1 MQHAAYVRI
10 STDAQGESHF
20 EDVEVEMAAIDFAPP
35 AALLDYAQLFP
46 VTSAYLVRVSEGWH
60 GDVPHPAPRRQLY
73 CNMAGEYEV
82 TASDG
87 EKRRFPGGS
96 LLLLEDTFGKG
107 HSTRV
112 IGAIAVPIV
121 GIALAD

>member
-1 MQHAAYVRI
+1 
-10 STDAQGESHF
+10 
-20 EDVEVEMAAIDFAPP
+20 MAAIDFAPP

-46 VTSAYLVRVSEGWH
+46 VSSAYLVRVSEGWH
-60 GDVPHPAPRRQLY
+60 GDVPHPAPRRQLH
-73 CNMAGEYEV
+73 CNMTGEYEI

-96 LLLLEDTFGKG
+96 PLLLEDTFGRG

-112 IGAIAVPIV
+112 ISANAVLIM
-121 GIALAD
+121 GMALAD